1 MYFEYR
7 IVKIEK
13 GLFLIEYKTAPYGV
27 WHEVKINSSK
37 LSQRQKLV
45 QERNLKWM
53 CRHGRL
59 L

>member
-27 WHEVKINSSK
+27 WHEVKTNSSR
-37 LSQRQKLV
+37 LSQKQKLG
-45 QERNLKWM
+45 QERT
-53 CRHGRL
+53 
-59 L
+59 